1 MYVFSESDDGKSR
14 ALDNL
19 GRVYA
24 RKGEFEKAIK
34 VYVMVFFLLFSPYQS
49 YRSKDLVMRTCE
61 L

>member
-34 VYVMVFFLLFSPYQS
+34 VYVMVFFCFFL
-49 YRSKDLVMRTCE
+49 RTRAIDQKI
-61 L
+61 